1 MRNRSSFIFFQM
13 TGCHCLFLFEKNYFP
28 YLFDY
33 PFVIKFSYTLIIY
46 IVSLDFSS
54 CFTVLLFTL
63 LVAFCF
69 SNKVFLAVLVY
80 LFFQMYFII
89 LSSST
94 QKNESK
100 NLVVFLLSF
109 SFIDLTQDRW
119 AVTLGPLLLWLPC
132 ALGACLCPQASWV
145 WTHEFPRFQAPLPCS
160 HLSHVIGVPPA
171 TSLWVLW
178 PPPTLGIAFCSPAL
192 GIFIPCLWLQ
202 QPLMTCKSVF
212 LAQASAQPAL
222 HDFTR
227 MSCLHHWAHRFLSPL
242 FLLDG
247 HCCSS
252 QCPWGSP

>member
-1 MRNRSSFIFFQM
+1 MLIHLEFTQLKNMRNRSSFIFFQM
-13 TGCHCLFLFEKNYFP
+13 TGCHCLFPFEKNYFP

-109 SFIDLTQDRW
+109 SFIDLTQDR
-119 AVTLGPLLLWLPC
+119 
-132 ALGACLCPQASWV
+132 
-145 WTHEFPRFQAPLPCS
+145 
-160 HLSHVIGVPPA
+160 
-171 TSLWVLW
+171 
-178 PPPTLGIAFCSPAL
+178 
-192 GIFIPCLWLQ
+192 
-202 QPLMTCKSVF
+202 
-212 LAQASAQPAL
+212 
-222 HDFTR
+222 
-227 MSCLHHWAHRFLSPL
+227 
-242 FLLDG
+242 
-247 HCCSS
+247 
-252 QCPWGSP
+252 